1 MSAVKIDALAA
12 DAIDEARR
20 AAETSAGSPDL
31 VGEHVGV
38 QADDERVVTHLFRC
52 ADPAYRGWT
61 WAVTVARASR
71 ARTVTVDEVVLLPGS
86 DALLAPAWVPWS
98 ERIRPGDLGP
108 GDLLPTPADDVR
120 LVPAA
125 LLDDTDDWAAWD
137 AGRAR
142 TLSVTGRDQAA
153 ERWYADRSGP
163 AVELA
168 RLAPAACATCGFF
181 VPLAGDLGQLF
192 GACANAFAPDD
203 ARVVAA
209 DHGCGAHSEVVAVA
223 PEDVVAAPVV
233 RSEYVDV
240 EEIPDLVEARVDQ
253 VDEAAASADPAT
265 SEAAEVSGLADGA
278 ASNESH
284 QMAAPSTESA
294 DSAPVVELDTP
305 ETNERETDEP
315 VAHIGDDVPGET
327 GDDTSALADGDG
339 DSPR

>member
-1 MSAVKIDALAA
+1 MGPPGGGRNPVTARLLRHFNFLAFTDMSD
-12 DAIDEARR
+12 DSARR
-20 AAETSAGSPDL
+20 IFSTILTAALS
-31 VGEHVGV
+31 
-38 QADDERVVTHLFRC
+38 
-52 ADPAYRGWT
+52 RGFSEDILAMT
-61 WAVTVARASR
+61 DNIVSTTIEIYNTVRS
-71 ARTVTVDEVVLLPGS
+71 
-86 DALLAPAWVPWS
+86 
-98 ERIRPGDLGP
+98 
-108 GDLLPTPADDVR
+108 DLLPTPADDVR

-240 EEIPDLVEARVDQ
+240 EEIPDLVEASVDQ
-253 VDEAAASADPAT
+253 DDEAAASADPAT

-278 ASNESH
+278 ASNESR

-294 DSAPVVELDTP
+294 DSEPVVELDTP